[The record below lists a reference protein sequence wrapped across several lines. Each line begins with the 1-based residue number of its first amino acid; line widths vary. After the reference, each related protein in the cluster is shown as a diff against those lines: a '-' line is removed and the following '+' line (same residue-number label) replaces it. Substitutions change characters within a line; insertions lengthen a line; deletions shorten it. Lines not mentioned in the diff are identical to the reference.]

1 LAGLRSY
8 GGVTMDV
15 LSAIAGRKSIRAF
28 KGDLVPKDLIEQV
41 LQAAIQAP
49 SSSNQQPWRFFVVTG
64 SEKERLTEQLLK
76 ASKEKSLRYDPGKGK
91 TIPQEYVEKTRTLF
105 KDIRP
110 YIQES
115 GKPIKDFVEEGSYQ
129 FYHAPVAI
137 LVAMEKC
144 FPRTRLVDIGL
155 AAENLMLAAHGL
167 GLGTCALA
175 LILACEDVMREEL
188 KVPDNLE
195 IILGFALGYPDTAS
209 PLYQFK
215 STRDELKDIVVWKGF

>member
-1 LAGLRSY
+1 
-8 GGVTMDV
+8 MDV

-28 KGDLVPKDLIEQV
+28 KSDLVPKEMIERV

-64 SEKERLTEQLLK
+64 SEKERLTESLLK
-76 ASKEKSLRYDPGKGK
+76 ACKERSLKYDPSKGK
-91 TIPQEYVEKTRTLF
+91 TIPQEYVEKTKALF

-110 YIQES
+110 YIQET

-129 FYHAPVAI
+129 FYQAPVAI
-137 LVAMEKC
+137 LITMDKC
-144 FPRTRLVDIGL
+144 FPRSRLVDVGL

-188 KVPDNLE
+188 KIPDNLE
-195 IILGFALGYPDTAS
+195 IILGIALGYPDTAS